1 MAQSLIIKDGYGAV
15 KSLTVESGSYGF
27 MPVHY
32 VTSSTSAPVYI
43 TASSAN
49 PIPVTGNIN
58 VDVMVGD
65 LITVTSSQANPVWV
79 TGSTTVDV
87 VIGDI
92 INVTASAAAPV
103 SVTGTITSN
112 IALQTGYSPS
122 TYTSN
127 ILPIQLVGSS
137 SYKAAVDSSG
147 RLFVTG
153 SVTVNTGSSSVV
165 TSSAAAPVYVTG
177 AVTVNTGSLITAT
190 ASLAAPVGVT
200 GTVNVNN
207 TVLTV
212 TSSLLAPVVAYAYSP
227 PVTTVA
233 ASSVTS
239 FTWATAASGTFALA
253 SNSIT
258 RRGLTVFNPGPYN
271 LYIAFSTAGGTTNGF
286 TLINTSSAPTQ
297 YSFIVYPSGTYTAD
311 GTTVGVYHGGYFI
324 SGSASAGV
332 FISAIS

>member
-1 MAQSLIIKDGYGAV
+1 MAQSLIIKDGVGAV
-15 KSLTVESGSYGF
+15 KNLTVESGSYGF

-49 PIPVTGNIN
+49 PLPVTGNIS

-79 TGSTTVDV
+79 TGSTVVDV
-87 VIGDI
+87 IIGDI

-103 SVTGTITSN
+103 
-112 IALQTGYSPS
+112 
-122 TYTSN
+122 
-127 ILPIQLVGSS
+127 
-137 SYKAAVDSSG
+137 
-147 RLFVTG
+147 
-153 SVTVNTGSSSVV
+153 
-165 TSSAAAPVYVTG
+165 YVTG
-177 AVTVNTGSLITAT
+177 AVIVNTGSQITVT
-190 ASLAAPVGVT
+190 ASLSNPTGITGTVNVNNFPATQTVSASLTSPVGIT

-207 TVLTV
+207 TTLTV
-212 TSSLLAPVVAYAYSP
+212 TSSLTNPVVAYAYSP

-239 FTWATAASGTFALA
+239 FNWAVTNGTFAIAAAA
-253 SNSIT
+253 ST
-258 RRGLTVFNPGPYN
+258 RRGLTVFNPGPHN
-271 LYIAFSTAGGTTNGF
+271 LYIALSTAAGANNGF
-286 TLINTSSAPTQ
+286 TIVNTASAPSQ

-311 GTTVGVYHGGYFI
+311 ETTVGVYHGGYFI